1 MLHKTKTFTLK
12 PLIAALAFAPGL
24 VIADNQ
30 LSQIVVTANNTE
42 QTQRSVTANMHVIT
56 REEIELG
63 QYQTFAEA
71 LRNIPG
77 VFIQNS
83 GGIGQATSIFVR
95 GASSANRQVLILV
108 NGIEMT
114 DTTGFGAD
122 IANLRLNN
130 VERIEI
136 IKGPQSGIWG
146 ANASAGVINII
157 TRSNEKATDLFFEV
171 GSHGSHQL
179 TTFLGGGND
188 QVDFSLSLQQRESD
202 GFSAIK
208 PFKTNGLKFERD
220 GFSQDSR
227 AFTLGV
233 NPKDNHRIEAFV
245 SQSNSTNEFDGG
257 FPANPND
264 KDSFNTYA
272 DTQRMLSYRFNNNTV
287 GITLSAH
294 ENNIDRSF
302 SSNFKTE
309 GRITKVTGLIDYD
322 YKQANKLSIA
332 ANRTQFEGKTNS
344 NPQSSYTNNGL
355 AVSNLYAINKNLFS
369 DQSLR
374 LDQYD
379 EFNDAITGRLGIKN
393 FFNDDLFIAAN
404 YATGYNPTS
413 IFQATTLANPKKL
426 KPESVVGYELTLGFY
441 GAALTYFER
450 KTEDLI
456 TGQGV
461 FPNNFFINSEGTTKE
476 KGLEFEYS
484 NNLDVINTHLNFNL
498 SWLDTKNQQNQTLAY
513 RPDHIA
519 NLGLHYYGID
529 KLNVGFETRYVGK
542 QYSAENR
549 QGAQIGEYFVTDARA
564 QYDINKH
571 LSIQGKIINLFNEDY
586 VLNVV
591 DFPATNPTPNLVYGN
606 GGTQFFVGIRA
617 KL

>member
-1 MLHKTKTFTLK
+1 MLHNSKTFTLK

-56 REEIELG
+56 REEIDRG

-95 GASSANRQVLILV
+95 GASSADRQVLILI

-136 IKGPQSGIWG
+136 LKGPQSGVWG

-157 TRSNEKATDLFFEV
+157 TRSNERAADIFFEV

-179 TTFLGGGND
+179 NTFLGGGND

-208 PFKTNGLKFERD
+208 PFKANELKFERD

-227 AFTLGV
+227 AFSLGV
-233 NPKDNHRIEAFV
+233 NPKDNHRIEAFI
-245 SQSNSTNEFDGG
+245 SQSNSTNEFDT
-257 FPANPND
+257 NPND
-264 KDSFNTYA
+264 KASFNTYA
-272 DTQRMLSYRFNNNTV
+272 DTQRMLSYRFNNNEV

-302 SSNFKTE
+302 SGGFETE
-309 GRITKVTGLIDYD
+309 ARITKVSGLIDYA
-322 YKQANKLSIA
+322 YNQANKLSVA
-332 ANRTQFEGKTNS
+332 ANRTQFEGKTNF

-355 AVSNLYAINKNLFS
+355 AVSNLFAINENLFS

-374 LDQYD
+374 FDQYD
-379 EFNDAITGRLGIKN
+379 EFNDAINGRLGIKN

-404 YATGYNPTS
+404 YATGYNPPS
-413 IFQATTLANPKKL
+413 IFQASTPVNPKKL
-426 KPESVVGYELTLGFY
+426 TPESVVGYELTLGFY
-441 GAALTYFER
+441 GATLTYFER
-450 KTEDLI
+450 KTKDLI
-456 TGQGV
+456 TGQGF

-484 NNLDVINTHLNFNL
+484 NNLDVINTRLNFNL

-519 NLGLHYYGID
+519 NLGLEYYGID
-529 KLNVGFETRYVGK
+529 KLSVGFGTRYVGK

-549 QGAQIGEYFVTDARA
+549 QGAQIGDYLVTDVQA

-571 LSIQGKIINLFNEDY
+571 LSLQGKIINLFNEDY